1 MSKIKPTKSKT
12 PVVTTT
18 NTNPQ
23 TSVANTDS
31 PVATPQI
38 AMPNGTL
45 HKIIVFV
52 FGCLLYANTLGFD
65 HAIDDAIVI
74 TDNEYTQQGL
84 SGIGG
89 ILGADTFEGFFGARD
104 NKDGN
109 GALVEGGRYRP
120 MSLLLFAAEMQ
131 LFGKPMKDKKGNE
144 MKVARTGEIMKGIAG
159 IGHFG
164 NMLLYGL
171 TGVLLYMVLLLLFR
185 RNTGDEQSEA
195 SDTAQTIA
203 LVATLIFLAHP
214 VHTEAVAN
222 IKGADEILS
231 LLGSLGALWL
241 TLKAFYKNNTLYLT
255 LSGVVFFMACM
266 SKENAVAFLAITP
279 LAFWVFS
286 NPKISDI
293 IKHTLPLLVGAMAF
307 IAIRYNAIGFGF
319 AANPPLE
326 MMNNP
331 FVVLNETTRL
341 YEYMPFADKMATIM
355 YSLNQYIGLL
365 FAPITLT
372 HDYYPRHIAVM
383 TFANPAALFALVVHI
398 GLVAY
403 AAWGCW
409 KKQPMAFAVAFYLL
423 SLFMV
428 SNIIFAVGT
437 NMAER
442 FLYMPSVGF
451 AMAIAII
458 LTRFIK
464 NKTLILGITAV
475 ICLAFGAKTV
485 LRNPVWY
492 DTFTLFMADSET
504 SVNSA
509 KLQNACGGE
518 MQRIASLTDRER
530 LEWLKQSSLP
540 ELVEIAAIPD
550 SNARQ
555 QRLLARAQMHLANT
569 LRIHPTYG
577 NAWLLKGNAS
587 YYQKDYENAIKS
599 YRECIRLNAEVNNAK
614 RNLGC
619 ALRDYARKKG
629 EGDHDAAAAETLA
642 KEALTYLSDD
652 DETYRLLGIAYG
664 IQRKNAEALAV
675 FEQWVA
681 KKPNSAQAHL
691 NLSVAY
697 NVAGNPARAAE
708 EKGKAMALDKNI
720 R

>member
-1 MSKIKPTKSKT
+1 MSKFNPNKQKPVQKNEQPIPAPQSQN
-12 PVVTTT
+12 P
-18 NTNPQ
+18 NPQPTNPQ
-23 TSVANTDS
+23 SLFTNT
-31 PVATPQI
+31 
-38 AMPNGTL
+38 TL

-84 SGIGG
+84 AGIGG

-104 NKDGN
+104 NKDGD

-131 LFGKPMKDKKGNE
+131 FFGKPMKDKKGNE

-159 IGHFG
+159 IGHLG
-164 NMLLYGL
+164 NMLLYGC
-171 TGVLLYMVLLLLFR
+171 TGILLYMVLLLLFK
-185 RNTGDEQSEA
+185 RNTGNEESEQTEA
-195 SDTAQTIA
+195 AHIIA

-222 IKGADEILS
+222 IKGSDEIFS
-231 LLGSLGALWL
+231 LLGSLVALWL
-241 TLKAFYKNNTLYLT
+241 TLKAFYKNNTLYLM
-255 LSGVVFFMACM
+255 LSGVIFFMACM
-266 SKENAVAFLAITP
+266 SKENAIAFLAIVP

-286 NPKISDI
+286 NAKISDI
-293 IKHTLPLLVGAMAF
+293 IKHTLPLFVGAMAF
-307 IAIRYNAIGFGF
+307 MLMRYNAIGMGF
-319 AANPPLE
+319 AAQPPLE

-331 FVVLNETTRL
+331 FVVLNESTRL
-341 YEYMPFADKMATIM
+341 YEYMPFGDKMATIL
-355 YSLNQYIGLL
+355 YSLNKYIALL

-372 HDYYPRHIAVM
+372 HDYYPRHIDVMNFGSPAVLL
-383 TFANPAALFALVVHI
+383 AAAVHI
-398 GLVAY
+398 VLLAY
-403 AAWGCW
+403 AVWGCL
-409 KKQPMAFAVAFYLL
+409 KRQPLAFAVAFYLL

-428 SNIIFAVGT
+428 SNIVFAVGT

-451 AMAIAII
+451 AMFIAI
-458 LTRFIK
+458 LLQRFIK
-464 NKTLILGITAV
+464 NKTIILSITAV
-475 ICLAFGAKTV
+475 ICLAFGIKTIA
-485 LRNPVWY
+485 RNPVWY

-518 MQRIASLTDRER
+518 MQRIAALTDRER
-530 LEWLKQSSLP
+530 LVWLKQSALP
-540 ELVEIAAIPD
+540 ELVEISELPD
-550 SNARQ
+550 SNQRQ
-555 QRLLARAQMHLANT
+555 QRLLARAQKHLENT

-587 YYQKDYENAIKS
+587 YYQKDYDNAIKS

-629 EGDHDAAAAETLA
+629 EVERNAPAAEVLA
-642 KEALTYLSDD
+642 KEALSLISDD

-664 IQRKNAEALAV
+664 IQRKNAEALAT
-675 FEQWVA
+675 FQQWVA

-691 NLSVAY
+691 NLSIAY
-697 NVAGNPARAAE
+697 SVAGDAANAAA
-708 EKGKAMALDKNI
+708 EKGKAMQLDSNI
-720 R
+720 K